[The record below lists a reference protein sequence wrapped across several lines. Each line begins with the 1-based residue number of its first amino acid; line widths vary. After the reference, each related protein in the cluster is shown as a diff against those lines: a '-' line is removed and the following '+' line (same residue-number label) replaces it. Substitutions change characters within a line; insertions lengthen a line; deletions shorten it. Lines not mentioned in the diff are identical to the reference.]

1 MQRSAAAPTQ
11 AASAPFLST
20 LFGGGGS
27 NTNKAQNPAPVSPT
41 TTSPTTSKSQR
52 PPSSGE
58 DIDGGSP
65 RQQQKLVKDRKP
77 SFGRHPSFIFSSS
90 PKRSRRRADSA
101 ASATNTASPTT
112 ADGAGPLHQPL
123 PSARLSTT
131 QLPDPSSYPLD
142 KMLSRG
148 AVTPITGYPVGMA
161 GTGSMLGTSN
171 LGAGSELGTIHQH
184 IQETANKRISTL
196 EYLRKA

>member
-20 LFGGGGS
+20 LFGGGGT
-27 NTNKAQNPAPVSPT
+27 NTKSQNPAPTSPT
-41 TTSPTTSKSQR
+41 TTLSSKSQR

-58 DIDGGSP
+58 DVAGGSP
-65 RQQQKLVKDRKP
+65 RQQKLVKDRKP
-77 SFGRHPSFIFSSS
+77 SFGRKPSFIFSSS
-90 PKRSRRRADSA
+90 SASLSPKRTRRRADSA
-101 ASATNTASPTT
+101 ASNLNTSTGPP
-112 ADGAGPLHQPL
+112 ADGIAVAPPQF
-123 PSARLSTT
+123 
-131 QLPDPSSYPLD
+131 PDPPPSNPSD

-148 AVTPITGYPVGMA
+148 AVTPITGYPVGM
-161 GTGSMLGTSN
+161 TGSGSLLGPAS
-171 LGAGSELGTIHQH
+171 LGAPGSEQTAIHQH